1 MSNKKLSIPDN
12 PQYKQL
18 LSDVV
23 QLIQQGRQ
31 HVATEINSTVC
42 LLDWAIGKRINNEI
56 LLDKRAEYG
65 DQIINSVSM
74 QLTLQFGQ
82 GYSRSALFRMV
93 RFAKFYPNQ
102 QIVATVSR
110 QLSWSHAILLCQMED
125 DLKRDFYLHMAC
137 IERWSVRTMRDKLST
152 MLFERTAISKQPEA
166 VIKHELEQFAQ
177 TQQLTPELVFKDPCF
192 LDFIG
197 VKTKYSELDLENAIL
212 DHIEEF
218 IQELGSDFC
227 FVARQKRM
235 PTKQKDRYLD
245 LLFFHRGMR
254 RLVGI
259 ELKLGRFEPEHK
271 GQMEWYLRWLDKNE
285 RRAGEEKPIGI
296 ILCADKDEEDVEYL
310 ELDQSGIHVAQ
321 YLTQLPPK
329 AVMEAKLH
337 TAITI
342 AKQQH
347 NFNALNRDLP

>member
-1 MSNKKLSIPDN
+1 MSKQDLSTSGT

-18 LSDVV
+18 LNDVV

-31 HVATEINSTVC
+31 RVATEINSTVV
-42 LLDWAIGKRINNEI
+42 LLYWAIGKRINDEM

-65 DQIINSVSM
+65 DQIIDSVSV
-74 QLTLQFGQ
+74 QLTLQFGK

-93 RFAKFYPNQ
+93 RFARFYPNH

-110 QLSWSHAILLCQMED
+110 QLTWSHVVLLCQMED
-125 DLKRDFYLHMAC
+125 ALKRDFYLHMAC
-137 IERWSVRTMRDKLST
+137 IERWSVRTMRDKLSS

-166 VIKHELEQFAQ
+166 VIKHELEKFAK

-192 LDFIG
+192 LDFVG
-197 VKTKYSELDLENAIL
+197 LKTRYSESDLESAIL

-235 PTKQKDRYLD
+235 STKQKDRYLD

-259 ELKLGRFEPEHK
+259 ELKLDRFEPEHK

-285 RRAGEEKPIGI
+285 RRSGEEKPIGI
-296 ILCADKDEEDVEYL
+296 ILCAYKDEEDVEYL

-329 AVMEAKLH
+329 EVMEAKLH
-337 TAITI
+337 AAIAS

-347 NFNALNRDLP
+347 EFNALNQDLP